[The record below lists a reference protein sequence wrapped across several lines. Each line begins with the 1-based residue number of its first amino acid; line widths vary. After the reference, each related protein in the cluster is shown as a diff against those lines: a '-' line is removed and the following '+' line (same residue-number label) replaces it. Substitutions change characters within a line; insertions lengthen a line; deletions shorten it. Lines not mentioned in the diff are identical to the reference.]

1 MHSGVTDYFYKE
13 DHITFYEQHLF
24 TASNGKKKKKRRFST
39 LAFSSVAITAVNLDH
54 KHIEIDGGIVS
65 RKLLFFKSE

>member
-24 TASNGKKKKKRRFST
+24 TASNGKKKDTSP
-39 LAFSSVAITAVNLDH
+39 H
-54 KHIEIDGGIVS
+54 
-65 RKLLFFKSE
+65 LLSLLLLSQL